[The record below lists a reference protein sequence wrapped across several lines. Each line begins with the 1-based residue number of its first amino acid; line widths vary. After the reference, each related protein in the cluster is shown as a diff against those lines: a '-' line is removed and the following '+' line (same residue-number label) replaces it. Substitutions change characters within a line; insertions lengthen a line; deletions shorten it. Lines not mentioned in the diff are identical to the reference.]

1 MIAPSKK
8 LRCYVNG
15 NTKVSIFEDGT
26 KIREYDG
33 VPSPVHPESIDVKIT
48 DFCDLG
54 CPYCHE
60 SSTLQGKHGNLERLV
75 SVIGE
80 LPPGV
85 ELAIGGGNPLSH
97 PDLKP
102 FLSDLKKK
110 GFICNL
116 TVNQGHLLR
125 YQDLISY
132 LLSEDLVKGL
142 GISIIK
148 GSLKDV
154 EPFLELTDNI
164 VYHVI
169 AGVYRPHVLDIINH
183 IKKVKTLV
191 LGYKTFGRGVAF
203 NSPVTDVNIKEWG
216 RCIGTYIQKY
226 HLSFD
231 NLAIEQL
238 KLKRLFTDEGW
249 QRFYMGDDGQF
260 TMYIDAVLGNYAK
273 TSRCLERV
281 SFDSIPLKDFFLS
294 LGLPTPPCPVAQ
306 LPYGS

>member
-60 SSTLQGKHGNLERLV
+60 SSTLDGKHGDLDRLMG
-75 SVIGE
+75 VIRG

-97 PDLKP
+97 PYLKP
-102 FLSDLKKK
+102 FLSDLKQK

-116 TVNQGHLLR
+116 TVNQGHLPR
-125 YQDLISY
+125 YQNLISY
-132 LLSEDLVKGL
+132 LLGEDLIKGL
-142 GISIIK
+142 GISVIK
-148 GSLKDV
+148 RSLKDV

-169 AGVYRPHVLDIINH
+169 AGVYHPHDLDIINQG
-183 IKKVKTLV
+183 KKVKTLV

-203 NSPVTDVNIKEWG
+203 NSPVTDANIKEWE
-216 RCIGTYIQKY
+216 RCIGAYIWKY

-238 KLKRLFTDEGW
+238 KLRRLFTDEGW
-249 QRFYMGDDGQF
+249 QKFYMGDDGQF

-281 SFDSIPLKDFFLS
+281 PFHSTSLNDFFLS
-294 LGLPTPPCPVAQ
+294 LGSPHTTLPSCTTV
-306 LPYGS
+306 L